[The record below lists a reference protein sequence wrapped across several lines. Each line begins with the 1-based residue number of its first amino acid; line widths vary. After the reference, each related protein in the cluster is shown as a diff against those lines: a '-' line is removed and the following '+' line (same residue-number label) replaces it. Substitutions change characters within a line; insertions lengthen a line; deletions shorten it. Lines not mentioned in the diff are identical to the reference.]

1 MIYEMQRSSIELK
14 SIDLALMTILVLTF
28 VERTSIEIM
37 IPYVDIEDSCVDVTV
52 NIMYVGCFIVRR

>member
-1 MIYEMQRSSIELK
+1 MVYEMQRSSIELK

-37 IPYVDIEDSCVDVTV
+37 VPYVDIEDSCVDVNV